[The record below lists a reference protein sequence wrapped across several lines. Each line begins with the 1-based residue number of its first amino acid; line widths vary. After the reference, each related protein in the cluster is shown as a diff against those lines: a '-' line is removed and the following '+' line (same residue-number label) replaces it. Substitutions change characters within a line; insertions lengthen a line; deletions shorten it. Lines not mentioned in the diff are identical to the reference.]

1 MAEKPTLVKTAQETV
16 PIAKPSAFD
25 LEKFKSKRAAA
36 IANVET
42 LQTGLPHHSI
52 SQAKDFV
59 RLHPDEERYWSPEL
73 CFVSVPIKGQ
83 KKDTLHLIEE
93 DLAMQY
99 LSSGRIQRFRLALAS
114 KPFDVFF
121 LCHVPTQNTDNEWN
135 MSNVAACDVAKTLWV
150 QATSRRDEN
159 VDGYKVDYAR
169 EQDAFPDPK
178 WPTQSLGELIGLTF
192 AGRMIDNA
200 DHPALLRLIGA
211 KQSLS

>member
-1 MAEKPTLVKTAQETV
+1 MAKNPKLVEV
-16 PIAKPSAFD
+16 PPAEAIAKPGGFSLD
-25 LEKFKSKRAAA
+25 KFKSKRAAA

-59 RLHPDEERYWSPEL
+59 RLHPNEESYWSFEL

-99 LSSGRIQRFRLALAS
+99 LSSGKIQRFRLALAS

-135 MSNVAACDVAKTLWV
+135 MSNIAACAVAKTMWV
-150 QATSRRDEN
+150 QATSRREEN

-178 WPTQSLGELIGLTF
+178 WPTQPLGELIEKTF
-192 AGRMIDNA
+192 TGRMIDRE
-200 DHPALLRLIGA
+200 DHPALLRLTGA
-211 KQSLS
+211 RQVLG

>member
-1 MAEKPTLVKTAQETV
+1 
-16 PIAKPSAFD
+16 
-25 LEKFKSKRAAA
+25 
-36 IANVET
+36 
-42 LQTGLPHHSI
+42 
-52 SQAKDFV
+52 
-59 RLHPDEERYWSPEL
+59 L

-99 LSSGRIQRFRLALAS
+99 LSSGKIQRFRLALAS

-135 MSNVAACDVAKTLWV
+135 MSNIAACAVAKTMWV
-150 QATSRRDEN
+150 QATSRREEN

-178 WPTQSLGELIGLTF
+178 WPTQPLGELIEKTF
-192 AGRMIDNA
+192 TGRMIDRE
-200 DHPALLRLIGA
+200 DHPALLRLTGA
-211 KQSLS
+211 RQVLG